1 MILQALYG
9 EKSSVPKGGVKPQT
23 EEPPG
28 SEEDGELCNDATV
41 DTLFN
46 SAEGVTYAF
55 KGMVSWV
62 YGNIGKQW
70 QSNYS
75 VHVDFLEVP
84 QMFLFLQITDLN
96 FMTKI

>member
-1 MILQALYG
+1 MQALYG

-55 KGMVSWV
+55 KGTDN
-62 YGNIGKQW
+62 G
-70 QSNYS
+70 
-75 VHVDFLEVP
+75 FLVP
-84 QMFLFLQITDLN
+84 LN
-96 FMTKI
+96 FLILESSDKASVVYRKIPKRFFKRFYFDKLQA

>member
-1 MILQALYG
+1 MYLLLCCYYYYVGYNWFKLAFVLSSDFHKQYMVLQALYG

-55 KGMVSWV
+55 KGTIMAFWYHS
-62 YGNIGKQW
+62 I
-70 QSNYS
+70 
-75 VHVDFLEVP
+75 L
-84 QMFLFLQITDLN
+84 
-96 FMTKI
+96 